1 VFAPERGVLL
11 PAACCVPAAVLQ
23 CFEGHHRAVALFGLV
38 MLLLVGVLF
47 PVAAAVLLWV
57 NRQRLD
63 EADFAWKVSYC

>member
-1 VFAPERGVLL
+1 MCL
-11 PAACCVPAAVLQ
+11 PLNTVCCCWLVPAAVLQ

-63 EADFAWKVSYC
+63 EADFAWKVGGV